1 MNDVVF
7 AGNKALYMILMLSAL
22 PILIATTIG
31 LLVGFLQTV
40 TQLQEQTLPFGVKLL
55 CICVFFFVASG
66 WYSETILAF
75 GYEVLHLA
83 LARK

>member
-22 PILIATTIG
+22 PIAIATTIG
-31 LLVGFLQTV
+31 LLIGFLQTV

-55 CICVFFFVASG
+55 CICILFFVASG
-66 WYSETILAF
+66 WYSETILSF
-75 GYEVLHLA
+75 GFEVLHMA